1 MPSVLGNT
9 PLDTQIAL
17 ASDVSG
23 GGGESRYAIV
33 EPTLATSGTTVS
45 ATLQDHAVNVVELAS
60 TVTAATF
67 TFPAASSGYARDLFV
82 RLVITGDV
90 PTITFQES
98 GGAAID
104 FDVDDDSWAE
114 IEQGVNIIMFTET
127 NQAASSSSS
136 GS

>member
-17 ASDVSG
+17 PSDIPG
-23 GGGESRYAIV
+23 GGGDSRYAIV
-33 EPTLATSGTTVS
+33 TPEQTTSGTTVS
-45 ATLQDHAVNVVELAS
+45 VTLQDHAVNVVELAS

-67 TFPAASSGYARDLFV
+67 TFPAVSSGYARDFFV

-98 GGAAID
+98 GGASVA
-104 FDVDDDSWAE
+104 FDADDDSWSD
-114 IEQGVNIIMFTET
+114 IEQGVNLLMFTET
-127 NQAASSSSS
+127 NQPSS
-136 GS
+136 